1 MTTITQDD
9 RSYRALLAV
18 PHLARLVLGMQIARI
33 AQSMVGVTIVLFTL
47 KAYNSVVLSGIATF
61 FSIFPGLLLSP
72 IAGALLDRHGRT
84 RLVALDYFIA
94 MVCLSAIGILAL
106 LGTLPGSLLVV
117 IVGIAS
123 LTAPLS
129 ATGVRSLFPLI
140 VPRHLWERVNAMDS
154 TGYVL
159 ATIVGPSLAGGL
171 VAVFGG
177 ALTFI
182 AIGLSYGVA
191 AIVIARAPEPLT
203 RTNPTGRLV
212 TDSWQGLTY
221 TWHHRTLRGLGFSIS
236 VLNLVNGTL
245 TIVIPLLV
253 LQRLHLDERFVGLV
267 IAVQGLTGVIA
278 AFLFGRMDTRNRERR
293 MLAVPMTMMGI
304 TVAILLG
311 PLSFVVVLLVMAIT
325 GFLNGP
331 IDIALFTLRQRRTDP
346 SWTGR
351 AFAVSMAFNYV
362 GVPIGS
368 GLAGAMASHSIDTA
382 IVFGAVASFASA
394 ILAVA
399 MVPSSE

>member
-1 MTTITQDD
+1 MTQVTHED

-18 PHLARLVLGMQIARI
+18 PYLGRLVLGMQIARI

-47 KAYNSVVLSGIATF
+47 KAYNSVALSGVATF

-84 RLVALDYFIA
+84 RLVSLDYFIA
-94 MVCLSAIGILAL
+94 MVCLSAIGISAL
-106 LGTLPGSLLVV
+106 FGTLPGWLLVV
-117 IVGIAS
+117 IVTIAS

-129 ATGVRSLFPLI
+129 ATGVRSLFPIL

-154 TGYVL
+154 TGYVV

-171 VAVFGG
+171 VAVLGG

-191 AIVIARAPEPLT
+191 AIVIARAPEPIGKT
-203 RTNPTGRLV
+203 VSTGRLL
-212 TDSWQGLTY
+212 TDAWQGLLY

>member
-1 MTTITQDD
+1 
-9 RSYRALLAV
+9 
-18 PHLARLVLGMQIARI
+18 
-33 AQSMVGVTIVLFTL
+33 
-47 KAYNSVVLSGIATF
+47 
-61 FSIFPGLLLSP
+61 
-72 IAGALLDRHGRT
+72 
-84 RLVALDYFIA
+84 
-94 MVCLSAIGILAL
+94 
-106 LGTLPGSLLVV
+106 
-117 IVGIAS
+117 
-123 LTAPLS
+123 
-129 ATGVRSLFPLI
+129 
-140 VPRHLWERVNAMDS
+140 MDS

-351 AFAVSMAFNYV
+351 AFAVSMSFNYV

-368 GLAGAMASHSIDTA
+368 GLAGAMASQSIDAA